1 MEKKKKEMKTLS
13 EMFVDDFEVQ
23 NLKLME
29 KTKDKLSSKSG
40 IIFSSYSF
48 DFIFCHLIIGK
59 YVTKYQ

>member
-23 NLKLME
+23 NWILREKSKHKLA
-29 KTKDKLSSKSG
+29 SKSG
-40 IIFSSYSF
+40 IIFPLYTF

-59 YVTKYQ
+59 YVTEYQ